1 MYRDAIIGGGASAL
15 MCACQIKNKNV
26 VIFEAAEKYGK
37 KILATGNGRCNLTNL
52 NMNSC
57 SYNQNLNKYFSKF
70 SADET
75 IQFFNNIGLV
85 TYADEEKRVY
95 PISNTATSVLS
106 VFKNYLDKKDN
117 VKIETEKKVVDIF
130 YDKNKYKLTFEDGLF
145 EYFDRVVVASGNQTN
160 LSIFDKF
167 GIKYKNFV
175 PSLCSIK
182 TQKHKALAGVRVS
195 NVKVNCKIQNTEFN
209 QVGEVLFKED
219 GISGIVIFNLST
231 NMARVNNFNGY
242 KIYLDFLPNV
252 EKNELMQ
259 MLNSRIINLAEQKV
273 EEFLTGMFHKQ
284 LNYEILKRSK
294 INLENTIKYLKTCE
308 INAICENIKHFE
320 LISCGNHENNQV
332 ASGGI
337 LLSELNNN
345 LESIKQPSLYFI
357 GEVVDVDGQ
366 CGGYNLQWAWTSGYI
381 VGETL

>member
-1 MYRDAIIGGGASAL
+1 MEKVAIIGGGASAL
-15 MCACQIKNKNV
+15 MCACQIKNKSV

-57 SYNQNLNKYFSKF
+57 SYNQNLNKYFSRF
-70 SADET
+70 SANET

-106 VFKNYLDKKDN
+106 VLKNAIDYMQN

-130 YDKNKYKLTFEDGLF
+130 YDKNKYIVKLADNTTQS
-145 EYFDRVVVASGNQTN
+145 FDKVVVASGNQTN
-160 LSIFDKF
+160 LSMFNKF
-167 GIKYKNFV
+167 GIKYKTFV

-182 TQKHKALAGVRVS
+182 TQKHKALAGVRVA
-195 NVKVNCKIQNTEFN
+195 NVRVCCKIQNNEFN
-209 QVGEVLFKED
+209 QIGEVLFKDD

-231 NMARVNNFNGY
+231 NMARINNFNNH
-242 KIYLDFLPNV
+242 KIYLDFLPNMEKHQLV
-252 EKNELMQ
+252 E
-259 MLNSRIINLAEQKV
+259 MLNKRIEKLKHLKV

-294 INLENTIKYLKTCE
+294 INMESTIKCLKTSE
-308 INAICENIKHFE
+308 IDAICENIKHFE
-320 LISCGNHENNQV
+320 LISCGNHDNNQV
-332 ASGGI
+332 VSGGI
-337 LLSELNNN
+337 LLTELNNN
-345 LESIKQPSLYFI
+345 LQSIKQPNLYFI
-357 GEVVDVDGQ
+357 GEIIDVDGD

-381 VGETL
+381 VGNNI

>member
-1 MYRDAIIGGGASAL
+1 MS
-15 MCACQIKNKNV
+15 
-26 VIFEAAEKYGK
+26 
-37 KILATGNGRCNLTNL
+37 
-52 NMNSC
+52 SC
-57 SYNQNLNKYFSKF
+57 SYNQNLNKYISRF

-85 TYADEEKRVY
+85 TYTDEEKRVY

-106 VFKNYLDKKDN
+106 VLKNQLETMKN
-117 VKIETEKKVVDIF
+117 IKIETNKQVFDVFYEKS
-130 YDKNKYKLTFEDGLF
+130 KYKLTFEDGSF
-145 EYFDRVVVASGNQTN
+145 EYFDIVVVASGNQTN

-167 GIKYKNFV
+167 RIKYKNFV

-231 NMARVNNFNGY
+231 YMARLNNFNGY

-259 MLNSRIINLAEQKV
+259 MLNSRIINLSEQKV

-294 INLENTIKYLKTCE
+294 INLENTIKCLKTCE
-308 INAICENIKHFE
+308 INEIMKIIK
-320 LISCGNHENNQV
+320 LQV
-332 ASGGI
+332 VGFYF
-337 LLSELNNN
+337 LN
-345 LESIKQPSLYFI
+345 
-357 GEVVDVDGQ
+357 
-366 CGGYNLQWAWTSGYI
+366 
-381 VGETL
+381 